1 MPIKKS
7 GQRKKAEKQRER
19 QKQIQKGRISGI
31 ELHDHPCNL
40 ETECRECGRMQRNR
54 AFCYFCGAIHKN
66 PQCCQ
71 CGRIKCIP
79 GSSDCVIKHPNI
91 NAVGLQMVGAI
102 CDFCEAWICH
112 SKKCL
117 QTHSCYCPLRVNDS
131 PAECIECERSIW
143 EHGGKMFTC
152 TTCEH
157 WLCGDDFFEHQAS
170 CQHLDGEDFKCAS
183 CNKFGSYICL
193 RCKVSYC
200 DDHQG
205 SFMNKVSK
213 QELPCKKCGYG
224 LKETK
229 ALSVSTKT
237 HEYGRQEA
245 QDADYD
251 DYDYESDD

>member
-40 ETECRECGRMQRNR
+40 ETECRECGRTQRNR

-117 QTHSCYCPLRVNDS
+117 QTHSCYCPLRVNDT

-170 CQHLDGEDFKCAS
+170 CQRLDGEDFKCAS

-245 QDADYD
+245 QDVDYE